1 MNGEKEQDQQKRRE
15 GSQTSMGDG
24 HVNVNHGSYASEKA
38 GWGDGE
44 RFYCNAYSHGMAWFK
59 VKIMV
64 NQFDQSIV
72 QSVQTETVLYCT
84 YKRGD
89 LARAVYPLLS
99 FAPLTLTEGE
109 RERETGCCSIN
120 SSSSRG
126 GVSIESYGARGR
138 VQHSIAKVARQQQFT
153 REKGN

>member
-109 RERETGCCSIN
+109 RERERQG
-120 SSSSRG
+120 
-126 GVSIESYGARGR
+126 
-138 VQHSIAKVARQQQFT
+138 VARSIPLRLGGAYPSNLT
-153 REKGN
+153 APEGVYSTA